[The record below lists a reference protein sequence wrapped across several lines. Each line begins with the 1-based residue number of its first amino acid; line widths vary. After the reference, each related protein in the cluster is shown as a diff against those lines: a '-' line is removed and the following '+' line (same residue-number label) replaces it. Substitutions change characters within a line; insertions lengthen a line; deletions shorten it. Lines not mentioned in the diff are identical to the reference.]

1 VLVRQRQEV
10 QEVPRGID
18 PVREF
23 IRAFNERDLDAF
35 VAVLD
40 PEVELHSGRGLRK
53 GIEAARVWATRE
65 PGGVQQTI
73 VLEALYEE
81 GLEGGGGTAV
91 ALIVRRW
98 HWAEDGTAA
107 GEDEM
112 AWQFELRDRRVRSW
126 RPHEDRAAALRDGG
140 FPNEAGSAG

>member
-1 VLVRQRQEV
+1 MK
-10 QEVPRGID
+10 D

-40 PEVELHSGRGLRK
+40 PEVALHSMKGLRR
-53 GIEAARVWATRE
+53 GRRAARMWATRK

-73 VLEALYEE
+73 ELEQLYEDGTE
-81 GLEGGGGTAV
+81 SGGGRAV
-91 ALIVRRW
+91 ALIRRVW
-98 HWAEDGTAA
+98 SWEESGAPA

-112 AWQFELRDRRVRSW
+112 AWLFELHDHRVRSW
-126 RPHEDRAAALRDGG
+126 RPFADRAEALRSGG
-140 FPNEAGSAG
+140 FSRRPP